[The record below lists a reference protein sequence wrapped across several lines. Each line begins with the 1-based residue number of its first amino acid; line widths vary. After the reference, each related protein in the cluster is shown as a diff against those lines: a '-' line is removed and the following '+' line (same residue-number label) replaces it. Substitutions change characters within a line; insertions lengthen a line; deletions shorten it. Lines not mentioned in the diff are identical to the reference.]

1 MKTPQQ
7 SYPELAK
14 ALGISELYL
23 KREDLHTYGSHK
35 GRSIPLMIKLHTK
48 AGKNSFAISSS
59 GNAALAA
66 ILTVQNHNRNNPANQ
81 ITLRIFIGTHID
93 EEKKKRLEA
102 EITDRAAIT
111 IEQVERPKQSVFQL
125 DKEGRVTSLRQST
138 DDTALQGYA
147 ELAGEL
153 DKIEHVQAIFV
164 PTSSGT
170 TAQGLAE
177 AFQHLQHTPQIHI
190 VQTTACHPIAQE
202 FDKHFTETET
212 SLAGAI
218 VDTVAHR
225 KTKLIELIKTT
236 HGSGWVISDEEIKT
250 VVHLVKKHANLSI
263 SYNSALS
270 VAGIKKAIDSGWTW
284 NGPVVALICGR

>member
-7 SYPELAK
+7 PYPELAK

-48 AGKNSFAISSS
+48 AGKTSFGISSS

-66 ILTVQNHNRNNPANQ
+66 IFTVQNHNRNNPSHP
-81 ITLRIFIGTHID
+81 ITLRIFIGQHIN

-102 EITDRAAIT
+102 EITDPSIIT
-111 IEQVERPKQSVFQL
+111 IEQVARPKQTVFQL
-125 DKEGRVTSLRQST
+125 EKEGTLVSLRQST

-153 DKIEHVQAIFV
+153 DKIEHIQAIFV

-177 AFQHLQHTPQIHI
+177 AFQHLQHKPQIHI

-202 FDKHFTETET
+202 FDKNFTETES

-218 VDTVAHR
+218 VDTIAHR
-225 KTKLIELIKTT
+225 KSTLNDLITT
-236 HGSGWVISDEEIKT
+236 SHGSGWIISDEEIKT
-250 VVHLVKKHANLSI
+250 AVNLVKKHTNLSI

-270 VAGIKKAIDSGWTW
+270 VAGIKKAIASGWTW
-284 NGPVVALICGR
+284 NGPVVTLICGR

>member
-14 ALGISELYL
+14 ALGIPELYL

-35 GRSIPLMIKLHTK
+35 GRSIPLMIKLHAK
-48 AGKNSFAISSS
+48 AGKTEFAISSS

-66 ILTVQNHNRNNPANQ
+66 ILAVQNHNRNNPTHQ
-81 ITLRIFIGTHID
+81 ITLRIFIGMHID
-93 EEKKKRLEA
+93 EEKMKRLKA
-102 EITDRAAIT
+102 EIIDSSVIT
-111 IEQVERPKQSVFQL
+111 LEQVERPKQAVFQL
-125 DKEGRVTSLRQST
+125 DKEGKVASLRQST
-138 DDTALQGYA
+138 DDTALQGYG

-153 DKIEHVQAIFV
+153 DKIEQLQALFI

-177 AFQHLQHTPQIHI
+177 TFEHLQNKPQIHI

-202 FDKHFTETET
+202 FDKNFTETES

-225 KTKLIELIKTT
+225 KAKLVECIKTT
-236 HGSGWVISDEEIKT
+236 HGSGWVVSDEEIKDAYT
-250 VVHLVKKHANLSI
+250 LVKKHTDLSI

-270 VAGIKKAIDSGWTW
+270 VAGIKKAITSGWTW
-284 NGPVVALICGR
+284 DGAVVALICGR